1 MPDNE
6 RLQMPDR
13 PFVLAIE
20 TSSRIG
26 SVALGTEH
34 KLISEKTFSAPL
46 RHSTELFPA
55 VQDLLHQVH
64 AEPDDIDQVYVS
76 IGPGSFTGLRV
87 GVVCAKMLAW
97 ANGADL
103 VLVDTLLAISAES
116 PAEVCRVEIVS
127 DAQRDDLFLGVYEV
141 TKADADSDQV
151 WLRSGSIE
159 IVNAEA
165 WAHGLASR
173 SGDGFAIA
181 GPGVEKAADFLPEGI
196 RQLDRASAEPSAST
210 IARLGEQLAMQG
222 QLADPMTVEPFYLRK
237 SAAEEKRDAA
247 QNGS

>member
-1 MPDNE
+1 MVT
-6 RLQMPDR
+6 LG
-13 PFVLAIE
+13 IE
-20 TSSRIG
+20 TSGRSGRI
-26 SVALGTEH
+26 ALRVDG
-34 KLISEKTFSAPL
+34 KTLGERELSQAGR
-46 RHSTELFPA
+46 RHAQTLVLEIR
-55 VQDLLHQVH
+55 DLLTDHSVTP
-64 AEPDDIDQVYVS
+64 ANLDLVAVS
-76 IGPGSFTGLRV
+76 EGPGSFTGLRV

-181 GPGVEKAADFLPEGI
+181 GPGIEKAAEFLPEGN

>member
-1 MPDNE
+1 MVT
-6 RLQMPDR
+6 LG
-13 PFVLAIE
+13 IE
-20 TSSRIG
+20 TSGRSGRI
-26 SVALGTEH
+26 ALRVDG
-34 KLISEKTFSAPL
+34 KTLGERELSQAGR
-46 RHSTELFPA
+46 RHAQTLVLEIR
-55 VQDLLHQVH
+55 DLLTDHSVTP
-64 AEPDDIDQVYVS
+64 ANLDLVAVS
-76 IGPGSFTGLRV
+76 EGPGSFTGLRV

-181 GPGVEKAADFLPEGI
+181 GPGIEKAAEFLPDGI

>member
-1 MPDNE
+1 MVT
-6 RLQMPDR
+6 LG
-13 PFVLAIE
+13 IE
-20 TSSRIG
+20 TSGRSGRI
-26 SVALGTEH
+26 ALRVDG
-34 KLISEKTFSAPL
+34 KTLGERELSQAGR
-46 RHSTELFPA
+46 RHAQTLVLEIR
-55 VQDLLHQVH
+55 DLLTDHSVTP
-64 AEPDDIDQVYVS
+64 ANLDLVAVS
-76 IGPGSFTGLRV
+76 EGPGSFTGLRV

-181 GPGVEKAADFLPEGI
+181 GPGIEKAAEFLPEGI
-196 RQLDRASAEPSAST
+196 RQLDRACAEPSAST
-210 IARLGEQLAMQG
+210 IARLGEQLAVQG